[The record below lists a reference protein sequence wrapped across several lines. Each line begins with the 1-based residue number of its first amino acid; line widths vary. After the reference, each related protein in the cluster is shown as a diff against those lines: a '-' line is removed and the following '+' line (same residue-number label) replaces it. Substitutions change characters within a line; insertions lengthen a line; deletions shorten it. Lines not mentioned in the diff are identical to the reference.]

1 MTNSRS
7 TTRHRRRF
15 RVTVG
20 TTTIF
25 TLDVGP
31 GGFAA
36 EIMRALPSGTP
47 VQGTLR
53 LNGVDVG
60 YTGQVAWA
68 RAGDPHLNL
77 RGRIGVRFTRLPG
90 EVRRMLES
98 SLISH
103 MV

>member
-1 MTNSRS
+1 MANTRADP
-7 TTRHRRRF
+7 RHRRRF

-20 TTTIF
+20 SATVF
-25 TLDVGP
+25 TMDVGA

-60 YTGQVAWA
+60 YAGQVVWA
-68 RAGDPHLNL
+68 RPGEPHLNL

-90 EVRRMLES
+90 EVKQLLGS

-103 MV
+103 IV